1 VEDGAS
7 SLFAPDVLTP
17 SQFADLRRAGNDPIK
32 NLMFAVLEQALR
44 DVIGVGKISVR
55 RRKYKS
61 TASQRERAAMK
72 QSGRASALRRDAQRW
87 VFGDG
92 DGPFSFRTCCET
104 LEIDGERLR
113 ERIRE
118 RRSGRR
124 REPKSARLFLMTA
137 ERAVAATTPLQAA

>member
-1 VEDGAS
+1 MEEGD
-7 SLFAPDVLTP
+7 SLFAPDFLTP

-55 RRKYKS
+55 RRKQYRS
-61 TASQRERAAMK
+61 TAHQRERAAAK
-72 QSGRASALRRDAQRW
+72 HSQRASARRRDALAW
-87 VFGDG
+87 VFDDGG

-113 ERIRE
+113 ERLAE
-118 RRSGRR
+118 RR
-124 REPKSARLFLMTA
+124 LA
-137 ERAVAATTPLQAA
+137 ERRAA